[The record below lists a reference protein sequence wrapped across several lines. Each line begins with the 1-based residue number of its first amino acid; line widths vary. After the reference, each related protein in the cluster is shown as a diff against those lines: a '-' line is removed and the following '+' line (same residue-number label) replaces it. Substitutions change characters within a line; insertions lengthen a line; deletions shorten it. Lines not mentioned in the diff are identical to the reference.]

1 MYRLYNMPG
10 TAGMAPHI
18 LLREIGVAHELVMLD
33 HAADGHKEPNYL
45 KINPLGRVPTF
56 ADGDVVFYEAAA
68 ICLYLTQKH
77 PEAGLA
83 PPPGTG
89 DHALFLQWLMFLTNS
104 VQADEMI
111 WFYPE
116 RWSPPEAHE
125 TVKALTHARLM
136 EMFSLLDRALAGR
149 TWLVGERFS
158 AADAYLFMLS
168 RWTRN
173 MPTKARDL
181 PNLKPYLARIHQRP
195 AVQEMFRIEGLAEP
209 HY

>member
-1 MYRLYNMPG
+1 MYRLYSRPG

-18 LLREIGVAHELVMLD
+18 LLREIGAPHELVMLD
-33 HAADGHKEPNYL
+33 KTPDEHKKAPYL
-45 KINPLGRVPTF
+45 AINPHGRVPSF
-56 ADGDVVFYEAAA
+56 ADGDTVFYEAAA
-68 ICLYLTQKH
+68 ICLYLTEKH
-77 PEAGLA
+77 PNAGLA
-83 PPPGTG
+83 PPTGTR
-89 DHALFLQWLMFLTNS
+89 DHALFLQWLMYLTNS
-104 VQADEMI
+104 VQADLMI

-116 RWSPPEAHE
+116 RWSPPEAHAA
-125 TVKALTHARLM
+125 VRALTADRIIG
-136 EMFSLLDRALAGR
+136 MFEVIDRALAGR

-158 AADAYLFMLS
+158 AVDAYLFMLA

-173 MPTKARDL
+173 MPQKARDL